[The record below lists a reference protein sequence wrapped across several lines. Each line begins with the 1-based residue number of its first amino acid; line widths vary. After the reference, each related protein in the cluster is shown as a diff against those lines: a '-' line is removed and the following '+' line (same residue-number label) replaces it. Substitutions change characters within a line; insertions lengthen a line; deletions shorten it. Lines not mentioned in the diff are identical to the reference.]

1 MRGIFAANS
10 LLEDDSIVCS
20 LICCAVVVFSY
31 IRCFYWSLLS
41 LATINDNLPNPTN
54 TPEYTFTMFNYLLG
68 VFVMALFISQVS
80 EGACGSVRV
89 RWCGVAV

>member
-1 MRGIFAANS
+1 MKRRLCLFFE
-10 LLEDDSIVCS
+10 LLCFHFF
-20 LICCAVVVFSY
+20 FSY
-31 IRCFYWSLLS
+31 VRCFYWSLLS

-80 EGACGSVRV
+80 DRGTVVECD
-89 RWCGVAV
+89 GVVV

>member
-1 MRGIFAANS
+1 MREDREEYLVLADCFNENIRLCLFFE
-10 LLEDDSIVCS
+10 LL
-20 LICCAVVVFSY
+20 CCHFFFSY
-31 IRCFYWSLLS
+31 VRCFYWSLLS

-80 EGACGSVRV
+80 DRDT
-89 RWCGVAV
+89 AVEM